1 MGPQANSP
9 SRAEKG
15 RLCLEFINKEQLIS
29 WYRLVK
35 VDLVMF
41 RRART
46 KGDHYNKKV
55 AKVQSLVFGQVIC
68 MRNRQVNLILC
79 QPEVPD
85 TILSSWKPPGKVFAV
100 RWHCWSGDQSR
111 EYTHKGINRTARRGR
126 WHTVTLTQSPRGLP
140 CSGRSFRAA
149 CWGRAVKQVLF
160 CFGLHLKD
168 KPRFIKSTRA
178 GVMEEDLSKSKCQSG
193 HILGT
198 RDCCSSYA

>member
-1 MGPQANSP
+1 
-9 SRAEKG
+9 
-15 RLCLEFINKEQLIS
+15 
-29 WYRLVK
+29 
-35 VDLVMF
+35 MF

-100 RWHCWSGDQSR
+100 QWHCWSGDQST
-111 EYTHKGINRTARRGR
+111 EYTHKGINRTAWRGR

-193 HILGT
+193 PISGT